1 MPIIRILYVK
11 IRMNWIATEN
21 QWFYG
26 ADMADLLNISTYNRK
41 MLEDFRVKMIINTRK
56 DVSLQ
61 HIPYFDIQNTD
72 ELIETQSQMRE

>member
-1 MPIIRILYVK
+1 
-11 IRMNWIATEN
+11 
-21 QWFYG
+21 
-26 ADMADLLNISTYNRK
+26 MADLLNISTYNRK